1 MGATHTGI
9 RPGRDGTVLAAHD
22 ALGRQSIDHT
32 KVVGDTGRSAAG
44 GSDVPGRLTGCPGGA
59 IGPPNPAETAYLDH
73 LRRVLPGTGDPL
85 AFNNDGELLAK
96 GRYVCYMREANDLV
110 GYEATLV
117 SAAVTQLA
125 FIYLC
130 PN

>member
-1 MGATHTGI
+1 MTLAG
-9 RPGRDGTVLAAHD
+9 VLLAAPMCLAD
-22 ALGRQSIDHT
+22 LPVAQAEPL
-32 KVVGDTGRSAAG
+32 V
-44 GSDVPGRLTGCPGGA
+44 
-59 IGPPNPAETAYLDH
+59 PPNPAETAYLDH